1 MNNFRD
7 TTTPYRDAGY
17 ITKLPVLVQRLNKI
31 LQKFSDKDWN
41 YSRIRITLVNVTA
54 VQAPYLLGCELID
67 TASTKGARDVRDV
80 LSEITWGDHH
90 SNELGILELVS
101 LRLNKAFL
109 AVTGDDF
116 RPEDDSSRSLQ
127 PVVRLVKRSDLIAAG
142 ATHALWYEIEEV
154 SGEEFDSR

>member
-1 MNNFRD
+1 MNDFQD
-7 TTTPYRDAGY
+7 ATTPYGTARY
-17 ITKLPVLVQRLNKI
+17 IAKLPVLVQRLNEFLK
-31 LQKFSDKDWN
+31 KFSDKDWN

-67 TASTKGARDVRDV
+67 TTTTKGAREVRDV
-80 LSEITWGDHH
+80 QSEITWGDHH

-109 AVTGDDF
+109 AVTGEDF
-116 RPEDDSSRSLQ
+116 RSEEDHTRALQ
-127 PVVRLVKRSDLIAAG
+127 PVVRLVKRTELITAG
-142 ATHALWYEIEEV
+142 ATHALWYQVEEV